1 MEFEAAGA
9 GVHPDG
15 QPAAAT
21 CDHILDH
28 AERRVVHRLITQ
40 VFKRMQDG
48 GLAGARQ
55 AGHQHDTLAFAA
67 RSCRERPGDLD
78 MFMYTLVQRIADD
91 FIRRATSLHFAAE
104 IDVPHVAWTRA
115 TQREG
120 LRAWKEFPSVH
131 EVFELIMPPV
141 RGLVGRVR
149 SLRVISGIIQQSH

>member
-1 MEFEAAGA
+1 MNPPNSGRVILPERFDLPPFPKGTSSELLIAIENAFQRHKKWSEAVVKEAGA
-9 GVHPDG
+9 LRKGYEPMMVRASIEVVSAWLAMIAPGV
-15 QPAAAT
+15 
-21 CDHILDH
+21 
-28 AERRVVHRLITQ
+28 R
-40 VFKRMQDG
+40 
-48 GLAGARQ
+48 
-55 AGHQHDTLAFAA
+55 FAP
-67 RSCRERPGDLD
+67 S
-78 MFMYTLVQRIADD
+78 QDD